1 MSDAKEYWPCGED
14 NAEGSIQVSED
25 VAASIAAIAIGETEG
40 VAAPAAN
47 IGVEIGEMLGARRSA
62 ARGVKISFDEE
73 NQGCTVVCSVIL
85 KYGSSVTEVA
95 RNLQQNVKNAIES
108 MTGIQVIAVD
118 VQVNGIQLP
127 RK

>member
-1 MSDAKEYWPCGED
+1 MSDGKEYWPCGED
-14 NAEGSIQVSED
+14 SGEGSIWVSED
-25 VAASIAAIAIGETEG
+25 VVASIAAIAIGETEG
-40 VAAPAAN
+40 VVVPAASV
-47 IGVEIGEMLGARRSA
+47 GAEISERLGARRTA

-73 NQGCTVVCSVIL
+73 EQSCQVLCSVL
-85 KYGSSVTEVA
+85 LQYGSSVTEVT

-108 MTGIQVIAVD
+108 MTGLRVSQVD